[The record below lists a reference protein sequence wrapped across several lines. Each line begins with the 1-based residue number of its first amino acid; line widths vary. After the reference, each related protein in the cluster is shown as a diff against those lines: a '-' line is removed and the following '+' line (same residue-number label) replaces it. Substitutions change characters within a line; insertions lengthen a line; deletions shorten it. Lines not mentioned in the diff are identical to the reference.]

1 MPPDTPS
8 TGRVVRAGQHEGT
21 PVTKPVVLI
30 AEELSPATLDALGPD
45 FEIRSC
51 DGADRSALLPALAD
65 VDAVLIR
72 SATKM
77 DAEAI
82 AAGRQLKVIARAGVG
97 LDNVDVPA
105 ATQAGVMVVNAPTSN
120 ITSAAELAVGLLL
133 ASARN
138 IAPANQA
145 LKGGAW
151 KRSAYG
157 GVELLDK
164 TVGIVGL
171 GRIGALVAE
180 RLKGFGMEIIAYDP
194 YTTPAKAAQLGAR
207 LVELD
212 ELLAQSDFISVHLP
226 KTKETLGLLGA
237 DALTKVKPT
246 VHIINAARGGIVD
259 EAALADALREGR
271 VAGAGLDVFAKEPC
285 TDSPL
290 FEFEQVVVT
299 PHLGASTDEAQ
310 EKAGIAVA
318 KSVRLALGG
327 EIVPDAVNVSGGV
340 IVEEVRPGIA
350 LVEKLG
356 RVFTAVAGGVPLHL
370 DLDVCGEITEH
381 DVSIWKLSALKGLFT
396 DVVEDQVSYV
406 NAPVIAEARGVG
418 VTLTTDA
425 TSGDFRNVTTLRGAL
440 KDGTEVSVAGTL
452 TGPRMIEKL
461 VGINGFDLEVPLSD
475 HLAVFTYA
483 DRPGIIGQVGSIVGE
498 AAINIGGMQVA
509 RSEKR
514 DTALMLLSADSE
526 LPHEVAARIAEAI
539 GAEHFAVVNL

>member
-1 MPPDTPS
+1 M
-8 TGRVVRAGQHEGT
+8 
-21 PVTKPVVLI
+21 TKPVVLI

-151 KRSAYG
+151 KRSTYG

>member
-1 MPPDTPS
+1 MSSVSSDP
-8 TGRVVRAGQHEGT
+8 GRR
-21 PVTKPVVLI
+21 PVVLI
-30 AEELSPATLDALGPD
+30 AEELSPATVQALGD
-45 FEIRSC
+45 GFDVRWC
-51 DGADRSALLPALAD
+51 DGTDRPALLAALAD
-65 VDAVLIR
+65 ADALLVR
-72 SATKM
+72 SATQV
-77 DAEAI
+77 DAEAL
-82 AAGRQLKVIARAGVG
+82 AAGRGLRVVARAGVG

-120 ITSAAELAVGLLL
+120 IVSAAELAVALLL
-133 ASARN
+133 SVARN
-138 IAPANQA
+138 VPQA
-145 LKGGAW
+145 HASLKGGAW
-151 KRSAYG
+151 KRSAYT
-157 GVELLDK
+157 GVELQGK
-164 TVGIVGL
+164 TVGVLGL
-171 GRIGALVAE
+171 GRIGVLVAQ
-180 RLKGFGMEIIAYDP
+180 RLSAFGMQVLAYDP
-194 YTTPAKAAQLGAR
+194 YVSSAR
-207 LVELD
+207 AGQMGVRLLSLD
-212 ELLAQSDFISVHLP
+212 ELLAEADFLTVHLP
-226 KTKETLGLLGA
+226 KTPETIGLIGEEQLR
-237 DALTKVKPT
+237 KVKPS
-246 VHIINAARGGIVD
+246 VRIINAARGGIVD
-259 EAALADALREGR
+259 EKALLVALEEGR